1 MKRTTKAPI
10 HQSGQVRQSADLL
23 GLLDAMVVTGQA
35 YLAAGH
41 TQVSLHV
48 HRATPAKPGAA
59 A

>member
-1 MKRTTKAPI
+1 MKSAVNTPI
-10 HQSGQVRQSADLL
+10 QLSGTVRQSADLL

-48 HRATPAKPGAA
+48 HRAAPKNKGARA
-59 A
+59 